1 MFEIFKLIWDAVV
14 LRDQARKGQL
24 KVRTFV
30 IGFGFVVLLYAIAL
44 PAVVLYSNH
53 PQYKLVFIAA
63 VVLDGLL
70 FVAFMVWAIRG
81 WRRQVSASAAAS
93 SEPRS

>member
-1 MFEIFKLIWDAVV
+1 MFEIFKLLWDAVV

-53 PQYKLVFIAA
+53 PQYKPVFIAA
-63 VVLDGLL
+63 LVLDGLL
-70 FVAFMVWAIRG
+70 FIAMMVWAIRS
-81 WRRQVSASAAAS
+81 WRRQANASAAAS
-93 SEPRS
+93 SGPRS